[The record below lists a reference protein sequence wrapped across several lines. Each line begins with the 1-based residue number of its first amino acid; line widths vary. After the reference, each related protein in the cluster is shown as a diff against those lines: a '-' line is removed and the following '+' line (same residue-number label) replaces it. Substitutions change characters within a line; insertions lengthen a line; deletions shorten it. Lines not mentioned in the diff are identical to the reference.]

1 MCNSISDPSTCIKG
15 VNSQTLSRLIS
26 YDLFKSSTQSQLF
39 NLIFFLSNPELQ
51 WLGFKL
57 VSSALAVWYVD
68 KPTHATFQ
76 SQGLQDFQGKRHVH
90 TLLYRV
96 PHVEVAAVCSSEL
109 HEVEWAKASEEY
121 REFGITVYDNYD
133 KMLSHTGLQ
142 AVWVATS
149 TDVHASQ
156 SLAAI
161 EKGLHV
167 LCEKPLSTDL
177 AEVGSGN
184 V

>member
-1 MCNSISDPSTCIKG
+1 M
-15 VNSQTLSRLIS
+15 L
-26 YDLFKSSTQSQLF
+26 
-39 NLIFFLSNPELQ
+39 
-51 WLGFKL
+51 
-57 VSSALAVWYVD
+57 ALAVWYVAELSNLIIEI
-68 KPTHATFQ
+68 PC
-76 SQGLQDFQGKRHVH
+76 SQGPQGKRHVH

-96 PHVEVAAVCSSEL
+96 PHVEVAAVCSTEP
-109 HEVEWAKASEEY
+109 HEIEWAEHNEEY
-121 REFGITVYDNYD
+121 REFGITVYEDYD

-167 LCEKPLSTDL
+167 LCEKPLSTNL
-177 AEVGSGN
+177 AEVRKVNASSGA
-184 V
+184 